1 MSIPWTVD
9 LMWWVTAVELPA
21 LGGLLWL
28 LWRTRQDTD
37 TRTGAVREALADYKL
52 EVARTHVSM
61 ATLKDVE
68 NRLRAHLERIELKLD
83 AVQVRSLGRGAAPW
97 SG

>member
-9 LMWWVTAVELPA
+9 LMWWATAVELPT

-28 LWRTRQDTD
+28 LWRTRQDTEM
-37 TRTGAVREALADYKL
+37 RTGAMREALADYKL
-52 EVARTHVSM
+52 EVARTYVSM

-83 AVQVRSLGRGAAPW
+83 AVQVRSLGRGDAPW
-97 SG
+97 SV